1 MIRLVLFISLI
12 FLSKTSISS
21 PNSFADLVEEL
32 SPSVVSI
39 ASTTII
45 ENNSPNQI
53 PQFPEGS
60 PFDEFFKDYF
70 DRDQRR
76 SQRPMT
82 GLGSG
87 FIISDDGII
96 VTNNHVIEG
105 ADEITVILFDETEF
119 TAELLGR
126 DPKAD
131 IAVLKINPKNK
142 VLTSVNWGNSDNMRV
157 GDWTIA
163 IGNPLGLGGTVTAG
177 ILSAISRDIGSGPYV
192 KFLQTDASIN
202 RGNSGGPLFN
212 IEGEVIGINT
222 AIVSQTGGSI
232 GLGFAIPS
240 NSAKKIVKQ
249 LKEFGKTK
257 RGWLGIQIQPVT
269 KDFAESLGLSDQ
281 KGAFVSNV
289 NPEGPSKDAGL
300 EPGDVILKFNNQ
312 EILKMSDLPRIVAES
327 DVGSKATLEVWR
339 KNKKI
344 YIDVILG
351 ELPGEVVTER
361 NSEILND
368 DSATINSLGITVLD
382 NKNGVE
388 VVSIKDENSN
398 LQIGDII
405 TEINREIIMDNKTFK
420 EQVNKLQK
428 SGRSSLLLKII
439 RNEEQLW
446 ITVKFN
452 N

>member
-1 MIRLVLFISLI
+1 MIKLIYVISIILFFKPLFAVPS
-12 FLSKTSISS
+12 
-21 PNSFADLVEEL
+21 SFADLVEKL

-39 ASTTII
+39 ASTTIV
-45 ENNSPNQI
+45 ENNSQNQI

-105 ADEITVILFDETEF
+105 ADEITVILSDETEF
-119 TAELLGR
+119 TAQLLGR

-131 IAVLKINPKNK
+131 IAVLKIDSEDSNLIA
-142 VLTSVNWGNSDNMRV
+142 VEWGNSDDMRV

-177 ILSAISRDIGSGPYV
+177 ILSAISRDIGGGPYV

-212 IEGEVIGINT
+212 LDGKVIGINT

-240 NSAKKIVKQ
+240 NSAKKIVQQ
-249 LKEFGKTK
+249 LKDFGKTK

-269 KDFAESLGLSDQ
+269 QDFAESLGLPNQ

-289 NPEGPSKDAGL
+289 NPKGPSKGAGL
-300 EPGDVILKFNNQ
+300 EPGDVILKFNDS
-312 EILKMSDLPRIVAES
+312 EIIKMSDLPRVVAES
-327 DVGSKATLEVWR
+327 DVGSTAYLEVWR

-344 YIDVILG
+344 NIEVILG
-351 ELPGEVVTER
+351 ELPGEIITER
-361 NSEILND
+361 NNNETSNVEINID
-368 DSATINSLGITVLD
+368 VLGISISNND
-382 NKNGVE
+382 KGVE
-388 VVSIKDENSN
+388 VTKISDQDTN

-405 TEINREIIMDNKTFK
+405 LEVNRELVNDTNSFKKIVTALEKT
-420 EQVNKLQK
+420 
-428 SGRSSLLLKII
+428 GRSSLLLKIL
-439 RNEEQLW
+439 RDEEQLW
-446 ITVKFN
+446 VTIRFN

>member
-1 MIRLVLFISLI
+1 MKKNLLILFLI
-12 FLSKTSISS
+12 FFTKPIYAV
-21 PNSFADLVEEL
+21 PESFADLVEKL

-39 ASTTII
+39 ASTTIVD
-45 ENNSPNQI
+45 NNTQNQI

-87 FIISDDGII
+87 FIISNDGII

-105 ADEITVILFDETEF
+105 ADEITVILSDESEY

-131 IAVLKINPKNK
+131 IAVLKINPNIKK
-142 VLTSVNWGNSDNMRV
+142 LTAVKWGDSDSMRV

-177 ILSAISRDIGSGPYV
+177 ILSAISRDIGGGPYV

-212 IEGEVIGINT
+212 LEGEVIGINS

-240 NSAKKIVKQ
+240 NSAKKIVQQ

-269 KDFAESLGLSDQ
+269 EDFAESLGLPNQ
-281 KGAFVSNV
+281 NGAFVSNV
-289 NPEGPSKDAGL
+289 NPNGPSKEAGL
-300 EPGDVILKFNNQ
+300 EPGDVILKFN
-312 EILKMSDLPRIVAES
+312 EIDIIKMSDLPRVVAES
-327 DVGSKATLEVWR
+327 DVGSTASLEIWR

-344 YIDVILG
+344 NLEVLLG

-361 NSEILND
+361 NSKKTENTEKNIEV
-368 DSATINSLGITVLD
+368 LGISIANNV
-382 NKNGVE
+382 NGVE
-388 VVSIKDENSN
+388 VISIQDENSN
-398 LQIGDII
+398 LEIGDVIS
-405 TEINREIIMDNKTFK
+405 EVNRELISDIISF
-420 EQVNKLQK
+420 NKLVTK
-428 SGRSSLLLKII
+428 LKKTGRSTLLLKIL
-439 RNEEQLW
+439 RND
-446 ITVKFN
+446 
-452 N
+452 

>member
-1 MIRLVLFISLI
+1 MIKIIIFTFLTLFFKSVYAV
-12 FLSKTSISS
+12 
-21 PNSFADLVEEL
+21 PDSFADLVEKL

-45 ENNSPNQI
+45 DNNSQNQI

-87 FIISDDGII
+87 FVISEDGII

-105 ADEITVILFDETEF
+105 ADEITVILSDETEF
-119 TAELLGR
+119 MAELLGR

-131 IAVLKINPKNK
+131 IAVLKINPDKTN
-142 VLTSVNWGNSDNMRV
+142 LTAVKWGDSDDMRV

-177 ILSAISRDIGSGPYV
+177 ILSAISRDIGGGPYV

-212 IEGEVIGINT
+212 LNGEVIGINT

-240 NSAKKIVKQ
+240 NSAKKIVQQ

-257 RGWLGIQIQPVT
+257 RGWLGVQIQPVT
-269 KDFAESLGLSDQ
+269 TDFAESLGLPNQ
-281 KGAFVSNV
+281 NGAFVSNV
-289 NPEGPSKDAGL
+289 NPKGPSKDAGL

-312 EILKMSDLPRIVAES
+312 EIVKMSDLPRVVAES
-327 DVGSKATLEVWR
+327 DVGSLANLEIWR
-339 KNKKI
+339 KNKI
-344 YIDVILG
+344 INLEVILG

-361 NSEILND
+361 SNNNLVNKELKIK
-368 DSATINSLGITVLD
+368 SLGISVL
-382 NKNGVE
+382 NTKNGIKVTEIENKDTNLE
-388 VVSIKDENSN
+388 V
-398 LQIGDII
+398 GDII
-405 TEINREIIMDNKTFK
+405 LEVNREIINDTVSFIEM
-420 EQVNKLQK
+420 VNKLEK
-428 SGRSSLLLKII
+428 TGRSSLLLKIN
-439 RNEEQLW
+439 RNEEQAW
-446 ITVKFN
+446 ITIKFKY
-452 N
+452 

>member
-1 MIRLVLFISLI
+1 MQKLIIAI
-12 FLSKTSISS
+12 FLISFFK
-21 PNSFADLVEEL
+21 PAYAVPDSFADLVEKL

-45 ENNSPNQI
+45 ENNSQNQI

-70 DRDQRR
+70 DRDQKR

-105 ADEITVILFDETEF
+105 ADEITVILSDEAEY
-119 TAELLGR
+119 TAQLLGR

-131 IAVLKINPKNK
+131 IAVLKINTKNSK
-142 VLTSVNWGNSDNMRV
+142 LTAVNWGDSDSMRV

-177 ILSAISRDIGSGPYV
+177 ILSAISRDIGGGPYV

-212 IEGEVIGINT
+212 LNGEVIGINT

-240 NSAKKIVKQ
+240 NNAKKIVQQ
-249 LKEFGKTK
+249 LKDFGKTK

-269 KDFAESLGLSDQ
+269 DDFAESLGLPNQ

-289 NPEGPSKDAGL
+289 NPKGPSKDAGL
-300 EPGDVILKFNNQ
+300 EPGDVILRFNDS
-312 EILKMSDLPRIVAES
+312 EIDKMADLPRVVAES
-327 DVGSKATLEVWR
+327 DVGSIAYLEVWR

-344 YIDVILG
+344 NIEVVLG

-361 NSEILND
+361 SKSQKENVEKNID
-368 DSATINSLGITVLD
+368 ILGITITD
-382 NKNGVE
+382 NENGVE
-388 VVSIKDENSN
+388 VTAIQDEIIN
-398 LQIGDII
+398 LEIGDVISEVNRELVNDIDSFYKLI
-405 TEINREIIMDNKTFK
+405 TELEKT
-420 EQVNKLQK
+420 
-428 SGRSSLLLKII
+428 GRSSLLLKIL
-439 RNEEQLW
+439 REDEQIW
-446 ITVKFN
+446 VTIKFN

>member
-1 MIRLVLFISLI
+1 MRKYILLSFLI
-12 FLSKTSISS
+12 IIFKPVFAL
-21 PNSFADLVEEL
+21 PESFADLVEKL

-45 ENNSPNQI
+45 ENNSQNQI

-87 FIISDDGII
+87 FIISEEGII

-105 ADEITVILFDETEF
+105 ADEITVILSDETEY

-131 IAVLKINPKNK
+131 IAVLKIDPNNK
-142 VLTSVNWGNSDNMRV
+142 KLIGLDWGDSDAMRV

-177 ILSAISRDIGSGPYV
+177 IVSAISRDLGSGPYV

-212 IEGEVIGINT
+212 LDGKVIGINT

-240 NSAKKIVKQ
+240 NSAKKIVNQ

-257 RGWLGIQIQPVT
+257 RGWLGVMIQPVT

-289 NPEGPSKDAGL
+289 NPNGPSKKAGI
-300 EPGDVILKFNNQ
+300 EAGDVILKFNNE
-312 EILKMSDLPRIVAES
+312 EIIKMSDLPRVVAEA
-327 DVGSKATLEVWR
+327 DVGSTASLEVWR

-344 YIDVILG
+344 NIEVILG

-361 NSEILND
+361 DNIEPKIKD
-368 DSATINSLGITVLD
+368 KKIMSLGITIINNDSGIVVT
-382 NKNGVE
+382 NVE
-388 VVSIKDENSN
+388 DEDSS
-398 LQIGDII
+398 LLIGDII
-405 TEINREIIMDNKTFK
+405 SEVNREKVDNINLFEEMVDKF
-420 EQVNKLQK
+420 EK
-428 SGRSSLLLKII
+428 SGRSSILLKII
-439 RNEEQLW
+439 RDEEQLW
-446 ITVKFN
+446 ITIRFS
-452 N
+452 

>member
-1 MIRLVLFISLI
+1 
-12 FLSKTSISS
+12 
-21 PNSFADLVEEL
+21 
-32 SPSVVSI
+32 
-39 ASTTII
+39 
-45 ENNSPNQI
+45 
-53 PQFPEGS
+53 
-60 PFDEFFKDYF
+60 
-70 DRDQRR
+70 
-76 SQRPMT
+76 MT

-87 FIISDDGII
+87 FIISEDGVI

-105 ADEITVILFDETEF
+105 ADEITVILYDETEF

-131 IAVLKINPKNK
+131 IAVLKIEPLDKK
-142 VLTSVNWGNSDNMRV
+142 LKSVNWGNSDSMRV

-212 IEGEVIGINT
+212 INGEVIGINT

-240 NSAKKIVKQ
+240 NSANKIVNQ

-257 RGWLGIQIQPVT
+257 RGWLGVQIQPVT
-269 KDFAESLGLSDQ
+269 SDFAESLGLPDQ
-281 KGAFVSNV
+281 QGAFVSNV
-289 NPEGPSKDAGL
+289 DPKGPSKNAGL
-300 EPGDVILKFNNQ
+300 EPGDVILKFNDE
-312 EILKMSDLPRIVAES
+312 EIIRMSDLPRVVAES
-327 DVGSKATLEVWR
+327 DVGSTAILEVWR

-344 YIDVILG
+344 IIEVILG

-361 NSEILND
+361 KEISNIESNLK
-368 DSATINSLGITVLD
+368 IESLGITIED
-382 NKNGVE
+382 HDSGVK
-388 VVSIKDENSN
+388 VVSIDDVDSS
-398 LQIGDII
+398 LQNGDII
-405 TEINREIIMDNKTFK
+405 TEVNRETIKNMNSFEQLVKSLEKT
-420 EQVNKLQK
+420 
-428 SGRSSLLLKII
+428 GRSSLLLKII
-439 RNEEQLW
+439 RDNEQNW
-446 ITVKFN
+446 VTIKFKN

>member
-1 MIRLVLFISLI
+1 MKKIIIII
-12 FLSKTSISS
+12 FLTLIYKSAYAV
-21 PNSFADLVEEL
+21 PDSFADLVEKL

-45 ENNSPNQI
+45 ENNSQNQI

-87 FIISDDGII
+87 FIISQDGII

-105 ADEITVILFDETEF
+105 ADEITVILSDETEY

-131 IAVLKINPKNK
+131 IAVLKINPDKTN
-142 VLTSVNWGNSDNMRV
+142 LTAVEWGDSDSMRV

-177 ILSAISRDIGSGPYV
+177 ILSAISRDIGGGPYV

-212 IEGEVIGINT
+212 LNGKVIGINT

-240 NSAKKIVKQ
+240 NSAKKIVQQ

-257 RGWLGIQIQPVT
+257 RGWLGVQIQPVT
-269 KDFAESLGLSDQ
+269 SDFAESLGLPNQ

-289 NPEGPSKDAGL
+289 NPKGPSKAAGL
-300 EPGDVILKFNNQ
+300 EPGDVILKFNDQ
-312 EILKMSDLPRIVAES
+312 EITKMSDLPRLVAES
-327 DVGSKATLEVWR
+327 DVGSLSNLEIWR

-344 YIDVILG
+344 NLEVILG

-361 NSEILND
+361 NNNPVEKELKIK
-368 DSATINSLGITVLD
+368 SLGIFVKNTT
-382 NKNGVE
+382 NGVIVTE
-388 VVSIKDENSN
+388 IENKDTN
-398 LQIGDII
+398 LEIGDII
-405 TEINREIIMDNKTFK
+405 LEVNRELINDIDSFV
-420 EQVNKLQK
+420 QLVNKLEK
-428 SGRSSLLLKII
+428 TGRSSLLLKIN
-439 RNEEQLW
+439 RNEEQAW
-446 ITVKFN
+446 ITIKFN